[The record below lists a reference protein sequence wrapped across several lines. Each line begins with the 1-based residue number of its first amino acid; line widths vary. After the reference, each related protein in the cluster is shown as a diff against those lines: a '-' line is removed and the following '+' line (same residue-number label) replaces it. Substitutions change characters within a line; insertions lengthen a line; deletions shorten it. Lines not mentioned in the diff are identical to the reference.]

1 MPAFAGMTL
10 ERTMGFFDRL
20 AFGWRLGTTSLG
32 VVNKDTTLMLFPIL
46 SGISGLLLMAAFVF
60 GIGPETLRADL
71 HLAEQ
76 TDQVPPIYY
85 VCAFVMYFALTFIAV
100 YFNVALIGAAQQ
112 SLSGKDT
119 TIGDGLAVAN
129 QHLGKI
135 AAWAAISGTVGLL
148 LGALE
153 RNSKFG
159 GFVRSILGAAW
170 TVITYFIVPVM
181 IFENQA
187 PTAAIGR
194 SVSLMKASWGEN
206 VGAQVGIGLVT
217 FLAIVAIVVV
227 AVAGTVL
234 VPKAAVVLLPLMLI
248 AVPVVILLAM
258 AAKAVLTVG
267 LYDFA
272 TRKGGTGPFNPDEL
286 KAAFR

>member
-1 MPAFAGMTL
+1 
-10 ERTMGFFDRL
+10 MGFFDRL

-32 VVNKDTTLMLFPIL
+32 VVTRDKTLMLFPIL
-46 SGISGLLLMAAFVF
+46 SGISGLLLFAAFVF
-60 GIGPETLRADL
+60 GIGPENLRAQL
-71 HLAEQ
+71 ELAEQ
-76 TDQVPPIYY
+76 TDQLPPLYY
-85 VCAFVMYFALTFIAV
+85 AIAFAMYFGLAFIAV

-112 SLSGKDT
+112 SLAGKDT

-129 QHLGKI
+129 QHIGKV
-135 AAWAAISGTVGLL
+135 AAWALLSGTVGLL
-148 LGALE
+148 LNAIE
-153 RNSKFG
+153 RSGKLG
-159 GFVRSILGAAW
+159 GIVRSILGAAW
-170 TVITYFIVPVM
+170 AVITYFIVPVM

-217 FLAIVAIVVV
+217 SLVIVAIVVV
-227 AVAGTVL
+227 AVGGTML
-234 VPKAAVVLLPLMLI
+234 VPQAGAVLFTLMLI
-248 AVPVVILLAM
+248 AIPVVILLAM
-258 AAKAVLTVG
+258 ASKAVLAVG

-272 TRKGGTGPFNPDEL
+272 TRKGGPGPFNPEEL